1 MLPSNCLGFS
11 AGGLVRTKTRADEV
25 GFGEKEIKTVVLE
38 LLPVDGGE
46 LDSVEV
52 SDCLEVSVSSRLDEN
67 VNCFKVAELMSSA
80 CAVAAVIYELL
91 EDIETASVL
100 SFRV

>member
-1 MLPSNCLGFS
+1 M
-11 AGGLVRTKTRADEV
+11 

-46 LDSVEV
+46 FDTVEV
-52 SDCLEVSVSSRLDEN
+52 RDCLVVSVCSRLDEN
-67 VNCFKVAELMSSA
+67 VNCFEVTELMSSA
-80 CAVAAVIYELL
+80 CAVVAVTYELL
-91 EDIETASVL
+91 EDIETATVL